1 MEKQLRLSDWLPTT
15 NKEVKLRGWEEL
27 DVILFSGD
35 AYVDHPSFGPAVIG
49 RILESYGL
57 KVAIVAQPSVHDN
70 LQDFEKMGKP
80 RLFFAVTA
88 GVMDSMVSN
97 YTASKRQRDKDAYTP
112 NGDKGFRPDYA
123 SEVYSKIL
131 KDKFPDVPVLIGGIE
146 ASLRRVTHYD
156 YWSDQLK
163 ANILSESKADML
175 VYGMGEQPLREIV
188 KQLQDGTPFSELKTI
203 AQTAYLQDKDLAIP
217 EKDPW
222 ESKWIASHEACLK
235 SKKVFASNFK
245 TIEQES
251 NKIYGNRLLQNVGN
265 KTLVINPP
273 YPTMTEKE
281 IDGSF
286 DLPYTRLPHP
296 KYNKRGAIP
305 AFEMIKF
312 SINIHRGCFGGCS
325 FCTISA
331 HQGKF
336 IASRSKESILK
347 EVDKVA
353 NMPDFKGY
361 LSDIGG
367 PSANMYKMK
376 GKIQSICDK
385 CVAPSCI
392 NPVICSNLDTSHAP
406 LTEIYQAV
414 DKHPKIK
421 KSFIG
426 SGIRY
431 DMLVPEFNKN
441 ADPKELRQYTEE
453 VLTHHVSGRLKV
465 APEHTSDPVLK
476 LMRKP
481 SFSNFHQFK
490 AIFDKINIRKKLNLQ
505 LIPYFISSHPASE
518 LEDMANLAA
527 ETKEMGFKLEQVQGF
542 TPTPMTVAT
551 VIYYS
556 GYHPYTLKKTYTPRT
571 KKEKDEQHRF
581 FFWYKKEN
589 ADWIKNTLRKV
600 GRSDLLQRLMP
611 ESGYSKKGKH
621 PKVKNTF
628 DDTIDEIPTTRGGR
642 GKKTKGGKKFE
653 RVEIRNSRNKPVEE
667 VRNARG
673 KRVKVK
679 STGKNFERVDTRN
692 SKNKRTKEEEEKKT
706 PRNNNRK
713 RARNTSSKTR
723 R

>member
-1 MEKQLRLSDWLPTT
+1 MRIRRLTDWLPTT
-15 NKEVKLRGWEEL
+15 NKEVKLRGWDEL

-57 KVAIVAQPSVHDN
+57 KVAIVPQPSVHDN
-70 LQDFEKMGKP
+70 LQDFTKLGTP
-80 RLFFAVTA
+80 RLFFAVT
-88 GVMDSMVSN
+88 GGCMDPMVSN
-97 YTASKRQRDKDAYTP
+97 YTANKKKRDKDAYTP
-112 NGDKGFRPDYA
+112 NGDIGFRPDYA
-123 SEVYSKIL
+123 TSVYTKIL
-131 KDKFPDVPVLIGGIE
+131 KEKFPDVPVLIGGIE

-156 YWSDQLK
+156 YWSDKLLPS
-163 ANILSESKADML
+163 ILETSKADML

-188 KQLQDGTPFSELKTI
+188 ELLQKGVPFQSLRTI
-203 AQTAYLQDKDLAIP
+203 KQTAFLVQEG
-217 EKDPW
+217 EKTPKNKNW
-222 ESKWIASHEACLK
+222 EDVEIASHEACLED
-235 SKKVFASNFK
+235 KKTFAANFK

-251 NKIYGNRLLQNVGN
+251 NKLQARRIFQKIGEQL
-265 KTLVINPP
+265 LVINPP
-273 YPTMTEKE
+273 YPTMTENE
-281 IDGSF
+281 IDASF

-296 KYNKRGAIP
+296 KYNKRGPIP

-336 IASRSKESILK
+336 IASRSQESVLK

-353 NMPDFKGY
+353 QMDDFKGY

-376 GKIQSICDK
+376 GKVQSICDR

-392 NPVICSNLDTSHAP
+392 SPVICSNLDTSHKP
-406 LTEIYQAV
+406 LTELYKAV
-414 DKHPKIK
+414 DAHPKVK

-426 SGIRY
+426 SGIRH

-441 ADPKELRQYTEE
+441 ADPKELDDYTEE
-453 VLTHHVSGRLKV
+453 VMKNHVSGRLKV

-481 SFSNFHQFK
+481 SFTYFHKFK
-490 AIFDKINIRKKLNLQ
+490 DRFDRLNKKNKLKLQ
-505 LIPYFISSHPASE
+505 LIPYFISSHPACE
-518 LEDMANLAA
+518 PEDMANLAA
-527 ETKEMGFKLEQVQGF
+527 ETKDMGFQLEQVQGF

-556 GYHPYTLKKTYTPRT
+556 GYHPYTLKPVKTAKTRQ
-571 KKEKDEQHRF
+571 EKLDQHKF

-589 ADWIKNTLRKV
+589 RKWIKDTLSKV
-600 GRSDLLQRLMP
+600 GRTDLVKKLLP
-611 ESGYSKKGKH
+611 EDNSWRKNKPGKA
-621 PKVKNTF
+621 KNTF
-628 DDTIDEIPTTRGGR
+628 NDTVTTV
-642 GKKTKGGKKFE
+642 KE
-653 RVEIRNSRNKPVEE
+653 SR
-667 VRNARG
+667 R
-673 KRVKVK
+673 
-679 STGKNFERVDTRN
+679 
-692 SKNKRTKEEEEKKT
+692 KNKGFKK
-706 PRNNNRK
+706 K
-713 RARNTSSKTR
+713 RR